1 MYVHRKHDILGIS
14 MAAAV
19 VAVNATEET
28 SIHYVKVLHFQTQMR
43 TKTIHLQTQI
53 MIITIFF

>member
-1 MYVHRKHDILGIS
+1 

-19 VAVNATEET
+19 VVFGMEGKRNVTTVNATEET
-28 SIHYVKVLHFQTQMR
+28 SIH

-53 MIITIFF
+53 MIITIFFLTLQ

>member
-1 MYVHRKHDILGIS
+1 

-19 VAVNATEET
+19 AVFGMEGKRNATTVNATEET
-28 SIHYVKVLHFQTQMR
+28 SIHYVKVLHFQTQMT
-43 TKTIHLQTQI
+43 TKTVYLQTQI